1 MSDIRYALRSLL
13 RARWFTVAAVFT
25 FALGIGV
32 NVAVF
37 STVDRI
43 LLRPLPYG
51 ALDGLVVLRACGEDG
66 ECAGGFPSLVAFEAR
81 ERLATIDDLA
91 VAAMAGSYSVSPTP
105 GEAPPLRLSG
115 VSANLL
121 RVIRVQPVLGRDFT
135 DEDAAQR
142 RRVAIL
148 SHESWLRRFGGS
160 PDVITTSIGSAARPV
175 SIIGVLPPGF
185 IPPTVS
191 FTDPTWDGIILD
203 SDPDGWSVIGPGPG
217 MVAVPVARLVPGA
230 TVEAAR
236 AEVDALVQALAPQF
250 EARAPQSRTRQGELP
265 IIRVDPIQAA
275 LFSRFRANAWLI
287 LAAAVVLLLL
297 ACANLANLLL
307 ARGRS
312 REYDAAIH
320 ASLGAGPGRL
330 VGAALLESLIVCGTG
345 AGIALGIVA
354 MTSKALAAVLPPLL
368 ARYAAGATDQRVLG
382 LTLFVAVV
390 CAIAAGVLP
399 AWRASR
405 VDVLSVLQSA
415 SAGRHRSRL
424 RGGRSLIVVESALG
438 VLLVLSGLLLFRSF
452 TNFSGQDLGFNQENL
467 YSVTASGAPQKP
479 LTDAALAA
487 YEQTLATLA
496 EIPGVRAVGG
506 ADTTVVSGAA
516 PMRGLS
522 NDRSIRGG
530 RYQVSANYFETLQT
544 PFLAGRSF
552 TDAEVRAR
560 APVAILSE
568 SAARI
573 FFADVPP
580 ARVVGR
586 SITVDDDPARA
597 VVGIVPDLKGQGYE
611 RDAQTS
617 LFLPLGTQPSRFGK
631 AVVRMED
638 GLAPQRA
645 LMQERLS
652 QVLGP
657 VTVNVIAIS
666 AGLEPALRDPRFRAV
681 LFTVLSLAALLLA
694 AIGLY
699 AIASFDVAQ
708 RQYEMAVRLSLGARA
723 RDIQHLV
730 ILGAC
735 RPVVLGV
742 LLGVAGAYWAEQ
754 FLKAFLFGVEP
765 RDPAAYA
772 GVVLILLA
780 TTTLAAWIPARR
792 AVRVDPATTLRAQ

>member
-1 MSDIRYALRSLL
+1 MTTDIRYALRSLL

-51 ALDGLVVLRACGEDG
+51 AMDELVMLRACGQDG
-66 ECAGGFPSLVAFEAR
+66 ECAGGFPSLVAFEGQS
-81 ERLATIDDLA
+81 RLTTIEDMA
-91 VAAMAGSYSVSPTP
+91 VAAMAGSYSVSPNP

-121 RVIRVQPVLGRDFT
+121 RVVRVQPVLGRDFT
-135 DEDAAQR
+135 DEDAAER

-148 SHESWLRRFGGS
+148 SHESWVRRFEGT
-160 PDVITTSIGSAARPV
+160 PDVITTTIGSAARPV

-185 IPPTVS
+185 IPPTSS
-191 FTDPTWDGIILD
+191 FPDPTWDGLILD

-217 MVAVPVARLVPGA
+217 MVAVPVARLAPGA
-230 TVEAAR
+230 TVAAAR
-236 AEVDALVQALAPQF
+236 AEVSALVQALAPQL
-250 EARAPQSRTRQGELP
+250 ATSKGRLP
-265 IIRVDPIQAA
+265 LIRVDPIQTS

-287 LAAAVVLLLL
+287 LSASVVLLLL

-330 VGAALLESLIVCGTG
+330 VTAALLESLIVCGAG
-345 AGIALGIVA
+345 AAIAVGVVA

-368 ARYAAGATDQRVLG
+368 ARYAADATEPRVLG
-382 LTLFVAVV
+382 ITLAVALL
-390 CAIAAGVLP
+390 CAIAAGVVP

-405 VDVLSVLQSA
+405 VDGLSVLQSA
-415 SAGRHRSRL
+415 SAGRQRSRL
-424 RGGRSLIVVESALG
+424 RGGRGLIVVESALA
-438 VLLVLSGLLLFRSF
+438 VLLVLSGVLLFRSF
-452 TNFSGQDLGFNQENL
+452 ANFSGQDLGFNPDNL
-467 YSVTASGAPQKP
+467 YNVTATGAPQKP
-479 LTDAALAA
+479 LGDAALAA
-487 YEQTLATLA
+487 YEQTLAALA
-496 EIPGVRAVGG
+496 DIPGVDAVGG

-522 NDRSIRGG
+522 KDRSIRGG
-530 RYQVSANYFETLQT
+530 RYQVSANYFATLQT

-552 TDAEVRAR
+552 TEAEVRGR
-560 APVAILSE
+560 ALVAILSA

-573 FFADVPP
+573 FFADMLP
-580 ARVVGR
+580 AQVVGR
-586 SITVDDDPARA
+586 SVIVDDDPPRA
-597 VVGIVPDLKGQGYE
+597 VVGIVPDIKGEGYQ

-617 LFLPLGTQPSRFGK
+617 LFLPLGTQPSRYGI
-631 AVVRMED
+631 AVVRMQD
-638 GLAPQRA
+638 GRAPQRA
-645 LMQERLS
+645 LLQERLS
-652 QVLGP
+652 HVLGP
-657 VTVNVIAIS
+657 VVVNVRPVV
-666 AGLEPALRDPRFRAV
+666 AGLEPALRDPRFRAI

-708 RQYEMAVRLSLGARA
+708 RRYEMAVRLALGARA
-723 RDIQHLV
+723 RDIQRLV
-730 ILGAC
+730 VLGAC
-735 RPVVLGV
+735 RPVVLGIA
-742 LLGVAGAYWAEQ
+742 LGVAGAYWAEV

-772 GVVLILLA
+772 VVVFILLA
-780 TTTLAAWIPARR
+780 TTTVAAWLPARR
-792 AVRVDPATTLRAQ
+792 AVRTDPATTLRAQ

>member
-1 MSDIRYALRSLL
+1 MTTDIRYALRSLL

-43 LLRPLPYG
+43 LLRPLPYADVDRLVMLRSC
-51 ALDGLVVLRACGEDG
+51 ALDG
-66 ECAGGFPSLVAFEAR
+66 ECSGGFPSLVAFEAR

-115 VSANLL
+115 VSVNLL
-121 RVIRVQPVLGRDFT
+121 RVVRVQPVLGRDFSE
-135 DEDAAQR
+135 EDAAQR

-148 SHESWLRRFGGS
+148 SHESWVRRFDGS
-160 PDVITTSIGSAARPV
+160 PDVITTTIGSASRPV

-185 IPPTVS
+185 IPPTSS
-191 FTDPTWDGIILD
+191 FPDATWDGLILD
-203 SDPDGWSVIGPGPG
+203 SDPDGWSVIGPGRG
-217 MVAVPVARLVPGA
+217 MVAVPVARLRSGA
-230 TVEAAR
+230 TVAAAR
-236 AEVDALVQALAPQF
+236 AEVAALVEVLTP
-250 EARAPQSRTRQGELP
+250 RLRSREGVLP
-265 IIRVDPIQAA
+265 RIHVDPIQTA

-287 LAAAVVLLLL
+287 LSASVVLLLL

-330 VGAALLESLIVCGTG
+330 VTAGLLESLIVCGAG
-345 AGIALGIVA
+345 ATIAIGVVA
-354 MTSKALAAVLPPLL
+354 VTSKALAAVLPPLL
-368 ARYAAGATDQRVLG
+368 ARYAAEATEPRVLG
-382 LTLFVAVV
+382 ITLVVALL
-390 CAIAAGVLP
+390 CAIAAGVMP

-415 SAGRHRSRL
+415 SAGRQRSRL
-424 RGGRSLIVVESALG
+424 RGGQSLIVVESALA

-452 TNFSGQDLGFNQENL
+452 THFSGQDLGFNPDNL
-467 YSVTASGAPQKP
+467 YTVTARGTSPVKRSP
-479 LTDAALAA
+479 EAALAL
-487 YEQTLATLA
+487 YEQSIEVLAAL
-496 EIPGVRAVGG
+496 PGVESAGG
-506 ADTTVVSGAA
+506 ADVTVVSGQA

-522 NDRSIRGG
+522 RDRTVRGG
-530 RYQVSANYFETLQT
+530 RYQVSPGYFHTLQT
-544 PFLAGRSF
+544 PFIAGRAF
-552 TDAEVRAR
+552 TEAEVRSR
-560 APVAILSE
+560 AQVGILSA

-573 FFADVPP
+573 FFADLPP
-580 ARVVGR
+580 AQVVGR
-586 SITVDDDPARA
+586 SLTIDDDPART
-597 VVGIVPDLKGQGYE
+597 VVGIVPDLRRRGYGDDSNE
-611 RDAQTS
+611 AA
-617 LFLPLGTQPSRFGK
+617 LFLPLGAEPSAYGMR
-631 AVVRMED
+631 VIRMET
-638 GLAPQRA
+638 GTAPQRA
-645 LMQERLS
+645 MLQQRLS
-652 QVLGP
+652 EVLGP
-657 VTVNVIAIS
+657 VTVNVTAIS
-666 AGLEPALRDPRFRAV
+666 AGLEPALKDPRFRAV

-699 AIASFDVAQ
+699 AIASFDVAS
-708 RQYEMAVRLSLGARA
+708 RRYEMAVRLALGARA
-723 RDIQHLV
+723 RDIQRLV

-742 LLGVAGAYWAEQ
+742 LVGVAGAYWAEQ

-772 GVVLILLA
+772 VVVLILLA
-780 TTTLAAWIPARR
+780 TTTLAAWLPARR

>member
-1 MSDIRYALRSLL
+1 MTSDIRYALRSLL

-32 NVAVF
+32 NVAVY

-51 ALDGLVVLRACGEDG
+51 ALDELVVLRACGEDG
-66 ECAGGFPSLVAFEAR
+66 ECAGGFPSLVAFEGR
-81 ERLATIDDLA
+81 ERLATIDGIA
-91 VAAMAGSYSVSPTP
+91 VAGRPGSFSVTRTP
-105 GEAPPLRLSG
+105 GEEPPLRLSG

-121 RVIRVQPVLGRDFT
+121 RVLRVQPVLGRDFT
-135 DEDAAQR
+135 DEDAQQK
-142 RRVAIL
+142 RRVALL
-148 SHESWLRRFGGS
+148 SHESWARRFGGAS
-160 PDVITTSIGSAARPV
+160 DVITRSVGSGPTPV
-175 SIIGVLPPGF
+175 DIVGVLPAGF
-185 IPPTVS
+185 VPPTW
-191 FTDPTWDGIILD
+191 TAPDAAWDGLVLETA
-203 SDPDGWSVIGPGPG
+203 GWAAIGPKG
-217 MVAVPVARLVPGA
+217 MITVPIARLAPGA
-230 TVEAAR
+230 SIEAAR
-236 AEVDALVQALAPQF
+236 AEVAALVQALEPQL
-250 EARAPQSRTRQGELP
+250 RGRDGGLP
-265 IIRVDPIQAA
+265 IFRVDPIQTT

-287 LAAAVVLLLL
+287 LSAAVVLLLL
-297 ACANLANLLL
+297 ACANLASLLL

-330 VGAALLESLIVCGTG
+330 VSAALLESLMVCGVG
-345 AGIALGIVA
+345 AAIAIGVVA

-368 ARYAAGATDQRVLG
+368 ARYAAGATELRVLG
-382 LTLFVAVV
+382 ITLLVTLL
-390 CAIAAGVLP
+390 CAIASGVVP

-415 SAGRHRSRL
+415 SAGRQRSRL
-424 RGGRSLIVVESALG
+424 RGGRSLIVAESALA

-452 TNFSGQDLGFNQENL
+452 TNFSGQDLGFNPESL
-467 YSVTASGAPQKP
+467 YTVTVRGSSPVKQP
-479 LTDAALAA
+479 PEAALAL
-487 YEQTLATLA
+487 YEQSIDVLEAV
-496 EIPGVRAVGG
+496 PGVQSAGG
-506 ADTTVVSGAA
+506 ADVTVVSDQG

-522 NDRSIRGG
+522 KDRAVRGG
-530 RYQVSANYFETLQT
+530 RYQVSSGYFDTLRT
-544 PFLAGRSF
+544 PFIAGRAF
-552 TDAEVRAR
+552 TDAEVRSR
-560 APVAILSE
+560 AQVGILSE

-573 FFADVPP
+573 FFADLS
-580 ARVVGR
+580 AAQVVGR
-586 SITVDDDPARA
+586 SLLIDDDPART
-597 VVGIVPDLKGQGYE
+597 VVGVVPDLKQHGYLAE
-611 RDAQTS
+611 TQPAM
-617 LFLPLGTQPSRFGK
+617 FLPLGAEPSAYGLM
-631 AVVRMED
+631 VIRMEA
-638 GLAPQRA
+638 GAAPQRA
-645 LMQERLS
+645 LLQQRLS
-652 QVLGP
+652 EILGP
-657 VTVNVIAIS
+657 VTVNVTAIS
-666 AGLEPALRDPRFRAV
+666 AGLEPALRDPRFRAL

-708 RQYEMAVRLSLGARA
+708 RRYEMAVRLSLGARA
-723 RDIQHLV
+723 RDIQRLV